1 MGVCVSLVSGG
12 SGVVVVIWT
21 QGEVYRVGRMLGVR
35 GFFIQT
41 TCSVTFLL
49 GFLCSAYEMI

>member
-35 GFFIQT
+35 GFLYRPRAA
-41 TCSVTFLL
+41 LL
-49 GFLCSAYEMI
+49 SFWVFSALHMR